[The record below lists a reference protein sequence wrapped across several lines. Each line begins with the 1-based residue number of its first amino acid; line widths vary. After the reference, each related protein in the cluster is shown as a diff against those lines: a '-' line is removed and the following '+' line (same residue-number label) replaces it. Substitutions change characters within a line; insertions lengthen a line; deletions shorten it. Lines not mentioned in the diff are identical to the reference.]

1 MGFFQRSVAFE
12 NAYQVYV
19 PPLVYLWCR
28 TCFLLPNVHLLVTI
42 VPCFQGIQYKSGI
55 GLDPSKTTVQVKREV
70 AMAQTEDRKR
80 GIFDWY
86 FKTNLLARILIG
98 LILGAIVGII
108 LGFFPAS
115 VKPFVDNS
123 KFFGD
128 LFIRL
133 LKMIVVPVIFF
144 SLVSGAASI
153 APGRLGRVGIKVVLY
168 YLITS
173 FFAVIIGLLFA
184 NILQPGAGFG
194 IVGDAA
200 VKGKAAETPTLIQI
214 LLNIV
219 PTNPIDSLARGD
231 VLPII
236 FFAVV
241 FGIALSYVK
250 DSPNAKIAQGA
261 GLLID
266 VFNAAA
272 ETMYKV
278 VGGIMQY
285 APIGVF
291 VLIATVFAQQ
301 GAKALGPLFMV
312 TLVVY
317 IGLIVHLFVTYG
329 SFLSISKLGLF
340 KFLKGAN
347 EAMITAF
354 VTRSSSGTL
363 PVSLRVSEENL
374 GVPRSIS
381 SFTLPLG
388 ATINM
393 DGTAI
398 YLGVCAMFIGYA
410 TGNPLSFNQQA
421 TVVITATLA
430 SIGTAGVPGA
440 GAIMLLMVLE
450 SVGLGVVEGSAVAA
464 AYAMILGIDA
474 LLDMGRTWLNV
485 TGDMVGSTVIAKSE
499 KELDEGKW
507 K

>member
-1 MGFFQRSVAFE
+1 MTDKKE
-12 NAYQVYV
+12 
-19 PPLVYLWCR
+19 
-28 TCFLLPNVHLLVTI
+28 
-42 VPCFQGIQYKSGI
+42 
-55 GLDPSKTTVQVKREV
+55 
-70 AMAQTEDRKR
+70 KR
-80 GIFDWY
+80 GMFDWY

-98 LILGAIVGII
+98 LVLGAILGVV
-108 LGFFPAS
+108 LGFFPDS

-133 LKMIVVPVIFF
+133 LKMIVVPVILF
-144 SLVSGAASI
+144 SLIAGAASI
-153 APGRLGRVGIKVVLY
+153 APSRLGKVGIKIMVF
-168 YLITS
+168 YLLTS
-173 FFAVIIGLLFA
+173 AFAVFIGLVLA
-184 NILQPGAGFG
+184 NILQPGAGFN
-194 IVGDAA
+194 IVGNAAIKGKDAA
-200 VKGKAAETPTLIQI
+200 VPTIAQI

-219 PTNPIDSLARGD
+219 PTNPIESLTKGD

-250 DSPNAKIAQGA
+250 DSANKTLAKTGA
-261 GLLID
+261 TLLD
-266 VFNAAA
+266 VTNAAA
-272 ETMYKV
+272 ETMYKIV
-278 VGGIMQY
+278 SGIMQY

-291 VLIATVFAQQ
+291 VLISQVFAQQ
-301 GAKALGPLFMV
+301 GPKAIGPLLIV
-312 TLVVY
+312 TLTVY
-317 IGLIVHLFVTYG
+317 IGLLVHLVGVYG
-329 SFLSISKLGLF
+329 GLLSVYKLGF
-340 KFLKGAN
+340 TKFLKGAN
-347 EAMITAF
+347 EAMVTAF
-354 VTRSSSGTL
+354 VTRSSGGTL
-363 PVSLRVSEENL
+363 PITMRCSEEKL
-374 GVPRSIS
+374 GIPRAIS

-410 TGNPLSFNQQA
+410 TGQPLTMNQQL

-450 SVGLGVVEGSAVAA
+450 SIGLKVTEGSAVAA

-474 LLDMGRTWLNV
+474 LLDMGRTCLNV
-485 TGDMVGSTVIAKSE
+485 TGDMAGSAIVAKTE
-499 KELDEGKW
+499 KELDMAMW

>member
-1 MGFFQRSVAFE
+1 
-12 NAYQVYV
+12 
-19 PPLVYLWCR
+19 
-28 TCFLLPNVHLLVTI
+28 
-42 VPCFQGIQYKSGI
+42 
-55 GLDPSKTTVQVKREV
+55 
-70 AMAQTEDRKR
+70 MAEKQEKR
-80 GIFDWY
+80 GIFSWY

-98 LILGAIVGII
+98 LVLGAILGII
-108 LGFFPAS
+108 LGFFPGS

-133 LKMIVVPVIFF
+133 LKMIVVPVILF
-144 SLVSGAASI
+144 SLIAGAASI
-153 APGRLGRVGIKVVLY
+153 APGRLGRVGIKIMIY
-168 YLITS
+168 YLLTS
-173 FFAVIIGLLFA
+173 AFAVLIGLVFA
-184 NILQPGAGFG
+184 NILQPGAGFNIVRAAG
-194 IVGDAA
+194 IQ
-200 VKGKAAETPTLIQI
+200 GKAAAAPSIATI

-219 PTNPIDSLARGD
+219 PTNPIDSLAKGD

-241 FGIALSYVK
+241 FGIALSYIK
-250 DSPNAKIAQGA
+250 DASNKELAKAGATLVDVVNAGA
-261 GLLID
+261 
-266 VFNAAA
+266 
-272 ETMYKV
+272 ESMYKLV
-278 VGGIMQY
+278 SGIMQY

-291 VLIATVFAQQ
+291 VLIAQVFAQQ
-301 GAKALGPLFMV
+301 GPKAIGPLLIV
-312 TLVVY
+312 TLTVY
-317 IGLIVHLFVTYG
+317 IGLIVHTVGVYG
-329 SFLSISKLGLF
+329 GLLSVFRLGFF

-363 PVSLRVSEENL
+363 PITLRCAEENL
-374 GVPRSIS
+374 GAPRSIA

-398 YLGVCAMFIGYA
+398 YLGVCAMFIGNA
-410 TGNPLSFNQQA
+410 IGQPLSFSQQL
-421 TVVITATLA
+421 TVIITATLA

-450 SVGLGVVEGSAVAA
+450 SIGLKVTEGSAVAA

-474 LLDMGRTWLNV
+474 LLDMGRTCINV
-485 TGDMVGSTVIAKSE
+485 TGDMAGTAIIAKTE
-499 KELDEGKW
+499 KELDLAKW